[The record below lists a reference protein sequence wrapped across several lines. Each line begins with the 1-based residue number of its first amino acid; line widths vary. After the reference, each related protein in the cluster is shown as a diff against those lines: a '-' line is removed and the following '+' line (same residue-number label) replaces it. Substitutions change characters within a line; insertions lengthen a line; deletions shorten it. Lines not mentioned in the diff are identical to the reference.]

1 VVPNL
6 KLLELFATFAFGDQ
20 VILDLIQ
27 SRWLRGLPQVA
38 DLVLV
43 KLDLAR
49 NASSGTIAQMAFWR
63 EEALNLEVKIRG
75 RAVQWS

>member
-1 VVPNL
+1 MVPNL

-63 EEALNLEVKIRG
+63 EEGLNLEVKIRG